1 MTTVAIFGVSGR
13 TGHALTAAARARRW
27 PVQGLCR
34 ISSIAPTGTVV
45 IHGEFHEPERV
56 RQVVEGADA
65 VCCVVG
71 AHAPHRDAFCAAAT
85 RAIVAAMETAGCR
98 RLLCV
103 TGAMIGDVPTRS
115 RPMAWMRTWF
125 ARRRPA
131 VARDREEQ
139 EAVVA
144 ESALDWTVV
153 KPPRLTEAAPAGRIA
168 AGPDLA
174 VGLRS
179 SISRADLA
187 TFLLDEIAHPR
198 FVRQRVIVLR
208 RS

>member
-13 TGHALTAAARARRW
+13 AGHALTAAARARGWSVRSF
-27 PVQGLCR
+27 CR
-34 ISSIAPTGTVV
+34 ISSVAPTGTAV
-45 IHGEFHEPERV
+45 IHGDFHEPERV
-56 RQVVEGADA
+56 RLVVEGARA

-71 AHAPHRDAFCAAAT
+71 PRTPYRDVFCALAT
-85 RAIVAAMETAGCR
+85 RAIVGAMEAAGCR

-115 RPMAWMRTWF
+115 RPMSWMRAWF
-125 ARRRPA
+125 GWRRPA

-139 EAVVA
+139 ETIVA
-144 ESALDWTVV
+144 ASTLDWTIV
-153 KPPRLTEAAPAGRIA
+153 KPPRLTEAEPCGRTA
-168 AGPDLA
+168 AGPELR

-187 TFLLDEIAHPR
+187 TFLLDEIADPR
-198 FVRQRVIVLR
+198 FVHQRVIIHGG
-208 RS
+208 S